1 MGPVLTFVSIL
12 FEILNIA
19 IIARVL
25 ISWVNLPPD
34 HPIVEFLFS
43 VTEPIL
49 GPIRRILP
57 QIGMFD
63 LSPIVAIIL
72 IELAR
77 SLLISLLAGLA

>member
-1 MGPVLTFVSIL
+1 MGPVITFISIL
-12 FEILNIA
+12 FEILNLA

-25 ISWVNLPPD
+25 ISWVNLRPD
-34 HPIVEFLFS
+34 HPIVEFLYS

-49 GPIRRILP
+49 GPIRRFMP

-72 IELAR
+72 LELIR
-77 SLLISLLAGLA
+77 SLLISLLAGLS

>member
-1 MGPVLTFVSIL
+1 MGPLITFIDAVFGL
-12 FEILNIA
+12 FNIV

-34 HPIVEFLFS
+34 HPVVEFLYS

-57 QIGMFD
+57 RTGMFD
-63 LSPIVAIIL
+63 LSPIVAVIL
-72 IELAR
+72 LEMVRRLLEG
-77 SLLISLLAGLA
+77 LLIGLS